1 MMSPRLRAA
10 LIYFCYFA
18 AGGSLTPYLNLY
30 YQHVGMSKQQIGVLI
45 ATTTLTTVI
54 ASPIWGGLA
63 DAFRLHRYLLLLAIF
78 GTLGP
83 VALLIRSTEFA
94 ALWVLVA
101 LYAFFNGPIIA
112 LADNSVL
119 EMLGDDRA
127 SYGKL
132 RVWGAVGFGLS
143 AWGGGVLAERFG
155 MTNGFALFIVFMI
168 LCALIAVRLPAPKST
183 GSEPFLHNLRRL
195 STNLV
200 WLGFLAAIFLVG
212 IGSSFMHNYTALF
225 VADLGGGEGLYG
237 LSIAIAGV
245 SELPVFF
252 FSARLIKR
260 FAARGVLI
268 IGFLTFFVRLL
279 VISVIPSPEWI
290 VIPSLLHGLS
300 FSALWV
306 AGVVYVSRIAPP
318 GLGATAQAALGVTL
332 FGAAGAVGGVL
343 GANIYEFAG
352 PAAVFRAGSI
362 AALLGLCCFVLV
374 ELYARRVRLAE
385 TISVTPNRG

>member
-1 MMSPRLRAA
+1 MSPRLRAA

-18 AGGSLTPYLNLY
+18 AGGSLSPYLNLY
-30 YQHVGMSKQQIGVLI
+30 YQNVGMSKQQIGVLI

-54 ASPIWGGLA
+54 ASPVWGGLA
-63 DAFRLHRYLLLLAIF
+63 DAFRLHRYLLPLAIF

-83 VALLIRSTEFA
+83 VSLLIRSTDFA
-94 ALWVLVA
+94 ALWVLVV

-119 EMLGDDRA
+119 EMLGNDR
-127 SYGKL
+127 SGYGKL
-132 RVWGAVGFGLS
+132 RVWGAVGFGAS
-143 AWGGGVLAERFG
+143 AWGGGVLAEQFG
-155 MTNGFALFIVFMI
+155 MTAGFTLYLVFMF
-168 LCALIAVRLPAPKST
+168 LCALLSIKLPAPKTNS
-183 GSEPFLHNLRRL
+183 SDSFLRNLRRL
-195 STNLV
+195 STNPV

-212 IGSSFMHNYTALF
+212 IGSSFIHNYSALF
-225 VADLGGGEGLYG
+225 LADLGSGEGLYG
-237 LSIAIAGV
+237 LSIAVAGL

-260 FAARGVLI
+260 FSARGVLM

-279 VISVIPSPEWI
+279 LISAIPSPEWI
-290 VIPSLLHGLS
+290 IAPSLLHGLS

-332 FGAAGAVGGVL
+332 FGAAGAVGGIL
-343 GANIYEFAG
+343 GANVYEFSG
-352 PAAVFRAGSI
+352 PAAVFRVGAI
-362 AALLGLCCFVLV
+362 TALLGLCCFILV
-374 ELYARRVRLAE
+374 ELYSRRMRVPEVAQ
-385 TISVTPNRG
+385 V